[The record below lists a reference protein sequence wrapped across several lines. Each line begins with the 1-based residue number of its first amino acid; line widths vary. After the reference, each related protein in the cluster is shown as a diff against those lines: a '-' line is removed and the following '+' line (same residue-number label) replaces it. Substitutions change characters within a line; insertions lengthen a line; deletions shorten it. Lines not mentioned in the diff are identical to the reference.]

1 MARKAVKE
9 EVKVTSIEQL
19 KQDASGELVELPKF
33 KNNSEFVARL
43 RRPSLLKL
51 VRSGKIP
58 NTLLTKTNELFIE
71 SGKGFDTDDTK
82 LLDELF
88 KVLEIIAGETFVEPK
103 YEDIVNAGIELT
115 DEQLMFLFTYSQQGV
130 QDLESFRTE

>member
-1 MARKAVKE
+1 MERKAVKE
-9 EVKVTSIEQL
+9 ELKVTSIEQL

-88 KVLEIIAGETFVEPK
+88 EVLEIIAGETFVEPK
-103 YEDIVNAGIELT
+103 YEEIVNAGIELT

>member
-1 MARKAVKE
+1 MARKVKE

-88 KVLEIIAGETFVEPK
+88 EVLEIIAGETFVEPK

>member
-9 EVKVTSIEQL
+9 ELKVTSIEQL
-19 KQDASGELVELPKF
+19 KQDSSGELVELPKF

-88 KVLEIIAGETFVEPK
+88 EVLEIIAGETFVEPK

-130 QDLESFRTE
+130 QDLENFRTE

>member
-9 EVKVTSIEQL
+9 ELKVTSIEQL

-88 KVLEIIAGETFVEPK
+88 EVLEIIAGETFVEPK
-103 YEDIVNAGIELT
+103 YEDIVNADIELT

>member
-1 MARKAVKE
+1 MAIKAVKE
-9 EVKVTSIEQL
+9 ELEVTSIEQL

-88 KVLEIIAGETFVEPK
+88 EVLEIIAGETFVEPK
-103 YEDIVNAGIELT
+103 YEEIVNAGIELT

>member
-9 EVKVTSIEQL
+9 ELKVTSIEQL
-19 KQDASGELVELPKF
+19 KQDSSGELVELPKF

-88 KVLEIIAGETFVEPK
+88 EVLEIIAGETFIEPK

-130 QDLESFRTE
+130 QDLENFRTE

>member
-1 MARKAVKE
+1 MAIKAVKE
-9 EVKVTSIEQL
+9 ELKVTSIEQL

-88 KVLEIIAGETFVEPK
+88 EVLEIIAGETFVEPK

>member
-1 MARKAVKE
+1 MARK

-88 KVLEIIAGETFVEPK
+88 EVLEIIAGETFVEPK

>member
-1 MARKAVKE
+1 MTRKAVKE
-9 EVKVTSIEQL
+9 ELKVTSIEQL

-88 KVLEIIAGETFVEPK
+88 EVLEIIAGETFVEPK

>member
-1 MARKAVKE
+1 MARKVKE

-58 NTLLTKTNELFIE
+58 NTLLKKTNELFIE

-88 KVLEIIAGETFVEPK
+88 EVLEIIAGETFVEPK

>member
-1 MARKAVKE
+1 MERK

-88 KVLEIIAGETFVEPK
+88 EVLEIIAGETFVEPK
-103 YEDIVNAGIELT
+103 YEEIVNAGIELT

>member
-1 MARKAVKE
+1 MERKAVKE
-9 EVKVTSIEQL
+9 ELKVTSIEQL

-88 KVLEIIAGETFVEPK
+88 EVLEIIAGETFVEPK
-103 YEDIVNAGIELT
+103 YEEIVNAGIELT

-130 QDLESFRTE
+130 RDLESFRTE

>member
-1 MARKAVKE
+1 MERKAVKE
-9 EVKVTSIEQL
+9 ELKVTSIEQL
-19 KQDASGELVELPKF
+19 KQDASGEIVELPKF

-71 SGKGFDTDDTK
+71 SGNGFDTDDTK

-88 KVLEIIAGETFVEPK
+88 EVLEIIAGETFVEPK
-103 YEDIVNAGIELT
+103 YEEIVNAGIELT

>member
-88 KVLEIIAGETFVEPK
+88 EVLEIIAGETFVEPK

-115 DEQLMFLFTYSQQGV
+115 DEQLMFLFTYSQRGV

>member
-33 KNNSEFVARL
+33 KSNSEFVARL

-88 KVLEIIAGETFVEPK
+88 EVLEIIAGETFVEPK

-115 DEQLMFLFTYSQQGV
+115 DEQLMFLFTYSQRGV

>member
-1 MARKAVKE
+1 MAKKE
-9 EVKVTSIEQL
+9 LVVTSIEQL
-19 KQDASGELVELPKF
+19 KQDASGEIVKLPSF
-33 KNNSEFVARL
+33 KNNAEFVARL

-51 VRSGKIP
+51 ARSGKIP

-88 KVLEIIAGETFVEPK
+88 EVLEIIAGETFVEPK

-130 QDLESFRTE
+130 QDLESFRTK

>member
-1 MARKAVKE
+1 MARK

-71 SGKGFDTDDTK
+71 NGKGFDTDDTN

-88 KVLEIIAGETFVEPK
+88 EVLEIIAGETFVEPK

>member
-1 MARKAVKE
+1 MERKAVKE
-9 EVKVTSIEQL
+9 ELKVTSIEQL
-19 KQDASGELVELPKF
+19 KKDASGELVELPKF

-88 KVLEIIAGETFVEPK
+88 EVLEIIAGETFVEPK

-130 QDLESFRTE
+130 RDLESFRTE

>member
-1 MARKAVKE
+1 MERK

-88 KVLEIIAGETFVEPK
+88 EVLEIIAGETFVEPK

>member
-88 KVLEIIAGETFVEPK
+88 EVLEIIAGETFVEPK

-130 QDLESFRTE
+130 QDLESFRTK

>member
-9 EVKVTSIEQL
+9 ELKVTSIEQL

-88 KVLEIIAGETFVEPK
+88 EVLEIIAGETFVEPK
-103 YEDIVNAGIELT
+103 YEEIVNAGIELT

>member
-9 EVKVTSIEQL
+9 ELKVTSIEQL

-88 KVLEIIAGETFVEPK
+88 EVLEIIAGETFVEPK

>member
-88 KVLEIIAGETFVEPK
+88 EVLEIIASETFVEPK

-130 QDLESFRTE
+130 QDLETFRTE

>member
-1 MARKAVKE
+1 MERK

-88 KVLEIIAGETFVEPK
+88 EVLEIIAGETFVEPK

-130 QDLESFRTE
+130 HDLESFRTE

>member
-9 EVKVTSIEQL
+9 ELKVTSIEQL

-58 NTLLTKTNELFIE
+58 NTLLTKTNKLFIE

-88 KVLEIIAGETFVEPK
+88 EVLEIIAGETFVEPK
-103 YEDIVNAGIELT
+103 YEEIVNAGIELT

>member
-1 MARKAVKE
+1 MERKAVKE
-9 EVKVTSIEQL
+9 ELKVTSIEQL
-19 KQDASGELVELPKF
+19 KQDASGEIVELPKF

-88 KVLEIIAGETFVEPK
+88 EVLEIIAGETFVEPK
-103 YEDIVNAGIELT
+103 YEEIVNAGIELT

>member
-1 MARKAVKE
+1 M
-9 EVKVTSIEQL
+9 

-88 KVLEIIAGETFVEPK
+88 EVLEIIAGETFVEPK

>member
-1 MARKAVKE
+1 MERKAVKE
-9 EVKVTSIEQL
+9 ELKVTSIEQL
-19 KQDASGELVELPKF
+19 KKDASGELVELPKF

-88 KVLEIIAGETFVEPK
+88 EVLEIIAGETFVEPK

>member
-9 EVKVTSIEQL
+9 ELKVTSIEQL
-19 KQDASGELVELPKF
+19 KQDSSGELVELPKF

-88 KVLEIIAGETFVEPK
+88 EVLEIIAGETFVEPK

-130 QDLESFRTE
+130 QDLETFRTE

>member
-9 EVKVTSIEQL
+9 ELKVTSIEQL
-19 KQDASGELVELPKF
+19 KQDSNGELVELPKF

-88 KVLEIIAGETFVEPK
+88 EVLEIIAGETFVEPK

-130 QDLESFRTE
+130 QDLENFRTE

>member
-1 MARKAVKE
+1 MAIKAVKE
-9 EVKVTSIEQL
+9 ELKVTSIEQL
-19 KQDASGELVELPKF
+19 KHDASGELVELPKF

-88 KVLEIIAGETFVEPK
+88 EVLEIIAGETFVEPK
-103 YEDIVNAGIELT
+103 YEEIVNAGIELT

>member
-88 KVLEIIAGETFVEPK
+88 EVLEIIAGETFVEPK